1 MTPSFRKA
9 TVNDAARMFDIRK
22 HSILE
27 LAPRGMSVPQSEE
40 WASRLTPDVMIQR
53 FGIAEFWIAEVDSV
67 IVGWVGIRGN
77 EIYGLYVDPQFVNKG
92 IGSRLLRLAEEIMLA
107 KGFTKAWLDASWN
120 AEAFYSQQGYTPIG
134 PRPPDETR
142 MFVRQLRDVV
152 QSARSNHPTIVML
165 AGLPGTGKTSLAYA
179 IAQVFSCVVL
189 DKDRI
194 NTTLI
199 NAGLKQDAAGPM
211 SYDVL
216 LDLVEDMVAIQKH
229 SVIIDT
235 AGRQRVVLDRAR
247 TIAEQA
253 GAALRVIRLIA
264 PRTIRLSRM
273 SSRESRASQ
282 WLEDDT
288 TESEEAQWY
297 RHLPPDTLIISS
309 TVSLKELLP
318 NVLDFICDEGNGT

>member
-1 MTPSFRKA
+1 MTPSLRKA
-9 TVNDAARMFDIRK
+9 TVNDAPRMFDIRK

-27 LAPRGMSVPQSEE
+27 LAPRGMTVPQSEE
-40 WASRLTPDVMIQR
+40 WASRLTLDIMIQR

-67 IVGWVGIRGN
+67 IVGWVGIRGD

-92 IGSRLLRLAEEIMLA
+92 IGSSLLRLAEEIMLA
-107 KGFTKAWLDASWN
+107 QGFTSAWLDASWN
-120 AEAFYSQQGYTPIG
+120 AEAFYFRQGYTPLG
-134 PRPPDETR
+134 PRPLDETR
-142 MFVRQLRDVV
+142 KFVKQLRDVV
-152 QSARSNHPTIVML
+152 QSARLNHPTIVML
-165 AGLPGTGKTSLAYA
+165 AGLPGTGKTSLAYE
-179 IAQVFSCVVL
+179 IARVLSWVVL

-199 NAGLKQDAAGPM
+199 NAGLEQDAAGPM

-229 SVIIDT
+229 SVVIDT

-253 GAALRVIRLIA
+253 GATLRVIRLTA
-264 PRTIRLSRM
+264 PRAIRLNRM

-282 WLEDDT
+282 WLKDDT

-297 RHLPPDTLIISS
+297 EHLPPDTLIISS
-309 TVSLKELLP
+309 TVPLKELLP
-318 NVLDFICDEGNGT
+318 NVLDFICGKGNGT